1 MAIYFNNASG
11 FELPLYWL
19 QNKEVVRRAKENEI
33 RRLNDIWVPD
43 VENNVQPETL
53 LGVLH
58 FDKVGIKWDD
68 ESDNEWWTLP
78 LDPVISVSGKNAIVR
93 RHVLKVDNAIENR
106 RGTVKELW
114 SQDDYEVNIA
124 GVLIGAG
131 DLPEDDLRKLRGY
144 MEARKVLNIQS
155 RLLGLFGI
163 TKLAVEEYA
172 LPFTKGMENQ
182 MYTIKGYSDDIFDLL
197 IQDE

>member
-1 MAIYFNNASG
+1 MAIYFNHALG
-11 FELPLYWL
+11 FELPPYWL
-19 QNKEVVRRAKENEI
+19 QNQEVVRRVKENEI
-33 RRLNDIWVPD
+33 RRLNDIVSGT
-43 VENNVQPETL
+43 ENNVQPETL

-58 FDKVGIKWDD
+58 FDEVKIKLSDEDD
-68 ESDNEWWTLP
+68 SKWWSLP
-78 LDPVISVSGKNAIVR
+78 LDPVISVSGKNTIIR
-93 RHVLKVDNAIENR
+93 RHVLKVDNTVDNR

-131 DLPEDDLRKLRGY
+131 DLPEEELRRLRSY
-144 MEARKVLNIQS
+144 MEARKLLNIQS

-163 TKLAVEEYA
+163 TRLAIEDYS

-182 MYTIKGYSDDIFDLL
+182 MYTIKGYSDDLFELL
-197 IQDE
+197 IEDE

>member
-1 MAIYFNNASG
+1 MAIYFNHALG
-11 FELPLYWL
+11 FALTPYWL
-19 QNKEVVRRAKENEI
+19 QNKELVRRIWDYDRELDDI
-33 RRLNDIWVPD
+33 RVPEVEGD
-43 VENNVQPETL
+43 VEPEEL

-58 FDKVGIKWDD
+58 FDKVQIKWED
-68 ESDNEWWTLP
+68 ESEWWTLP
-78 LDPVISVSGKNAIVR
+78 LDPVISVSGKNTIIR
-93 RHVLKVDNAIENR
+93 RHVLKMDNTKDNR

-124 GVLIGAG
+124 GVLIGRD

-144 MEARKVLNIQS
+144 MEARKVLDIES

-163 TKLAVEEYA
+163 TRLAIEDYS

-182 MYTIKGYSDDIFDLL
+182 MYAIKGYSDDMFDLL
-197 IQDE
+197 IKDE